1 MKRDSE
7 FTLKEVI
14 QQLLNTY
21 RWGNKLDEV
30 KIVESW
36 EKVVGGIIGRHTVNM
51 VVRNKTLYVTLN
63 SSVLRSELH
72 MARSKIVQSLNKEV
86 GKNVIDDIVLR

>member
-1 MKRDSE
+1 MKRNTD

-14 QQLLNTY
+14 NELLRTY

-30 KIVESW
+30 RIVESW
-36 EKVVGGIIGRHTVNM
+36 EKVVGGIIGRHTTNM
-51 VVRNKTLYVTLN
+51 VVRNKVLYVKLD

-72 MARSKIVQSLNKEV
+72 MAKSKIIASLNKEV
-86 GKNVIDDIVLR
+86 GKEVIEEIVLR

>member
-1 MKRDSE
+1 LKRDSE

>member
-1 MKRDSE
+1 MKRNTD

-14 QQLLNTY
+14 DELLKTY

-30 KIVESW
+30 RLVESW
-36 EKVVGGIIGRHTVNM
+36 EKVVGGIIGRHTKNM
-51 VVRNKTLYVTLN
+51 VVRNKVLYVKLD

-72 MARSKIVQSLNKEV
+72 MAKTKIIASLNKEV
-86 GKNVIDDIVLR
+86 GKEVIKEIVLR

>member
-1 MKRDSE
+1 MKRDTE

-30 KIVESW
+30 KVAESW

-51 VVRNKTLYVTLN
+51 AVKNNILYVKLD
-63 SSVLRSELH
+63 SSVLRSELY
-72 MARSKIVQSLNKEV
+72 MAKSKIVKSLNQEV
-86 GKNVIDDIVLR
+86 GKEVIEDIVLR

>member
-1 MKRDSE
+1 MKRDTE

-14 QQLLNTY
+14 SQLLNTY

-30 KIVESW
+30 KVAESW
-36 EKVVGGIIGRHTVNM
+36 EKVVGGIIGRHTTNIQ
-51 VVRNKTLYVTLN
+51 VRNKILYVKLD

-72 MARSKIVQSLNKEV
+72 MAKSKIVKSLNEEV
-86 GKNVIDDIVLR
+86 GKDVIDDIVLR

>member
-1 MKRDSE
+1 MKRESE

-14 QQLLNTY
+14 GQLLNAY

-51 VVRNKTLYVTLN
+51 VVRNKVLYVKLD

-72 MARSKIVQSLNKEV
+72 MAKSKIVKSLNKEV
-86 GKNVIDDIVLR
+86 GKDVIDDIVLR

>member
-1 MKRDSE
+1 MKRNTD

-14 QQLLNTY
+14 DELLKTY

-30 KIVESW
+30 RLVESW
-36 EKVVGGIIGRHTVNM
+36 EKVVGGIIGKHTTNM
-51 VVRNKTLYVTLN
+51 VVKNKVLYVKLD

-72 MARSKIVQSLNKEV
+72 MAKSKVIASLNKEV
-86 GKNVIDDIVLR
+86 GKEVIEDIVLR

>member
-1 MKRDSE
+1 MKRESE

-14 QQLLNTY
+14 NQLLNAY

-51 VVRNKTLYVTLN
+51 SVRNKILYVKLD

-72 MARSKIVQSLNKEV
+72 MAKSKIVQSLNKEV
-86 GKNVIDDIVLR
+86 GKDVIDDIVLR

>member
-1 MKRDSE
+1 MKRNTD

-14 QQLLNTY
+14 DELLKTY

-30 KIVESW
+30 RLVESW
-36 EKVVGGIIGRHTVNM
+36 EKVVGGIIGKHTTNM
-51 VVRNKTLYVTLN
+51 VVKNKVLYVKLD

-72 MARSKIVQSLNKEV
+72 MAKSKVIASLNKEV
-86 GKNVIDDIVLR
+86 GKVVIEDIVLR

>member
-1 MKRDSE
+1 MKRDTD

-14 QQLLNTY
+14 NQLLKTY

-30 KIVESW
+30 KVVESW
-36 EKVVGGIIGRHTVNM
+36 EKVVGGIIGKHTVNM
-51 VVRNKTLYVTLN
+51 AVKNKVLYVKLD

-72 MARSKIVQSLNKEV
+72 MAKSKIVKSLNEEV
-86 GKNVIDDIVLR
+86 GKVVIDDIVLR